1 MTYAGSRLVPDL
13 EHPIFKQLDLPDPD
27 EGALRLRQVSQ
38 LLAYSRLFHRRE
50 WRPSPVNR
58 TSALISGR

>member
-38 LLAYSRLFHRRE
+38 LTGLSWPTAGSSTGANGGRRLSTARQR
-50 WRPSPVNR
+50 
-58 TSALISGR
+58 